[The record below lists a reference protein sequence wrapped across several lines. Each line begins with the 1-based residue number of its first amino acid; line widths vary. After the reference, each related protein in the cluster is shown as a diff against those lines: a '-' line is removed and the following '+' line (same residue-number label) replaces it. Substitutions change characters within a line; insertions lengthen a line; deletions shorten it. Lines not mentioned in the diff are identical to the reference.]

1 MVKKDLEILVALQD
15 LDLMIAE
22 AKEVESLGFSITGSS
37 ELKSAREDLAAK
49 ISKPLLFRYER
60 LRAKLKRAIVPVK
73 SDICLGCFL
82 RQPTAIGVKGR
93 EDDQIFTCENCG
105 RMLYW
110 ID

>member
-1 MVKKDLEILVALQD
+1 MVKKDLELLVSLQD
-15 LDLMIAE
+15 IDLMIEE
-22 AKEVESLGFSITGSS
+22 AGDVEKLGFSVSGYG
-37 ELKSAREDLAAK
+37 ELRKAREELSAS

-73 SDICLGCFL
+73 NDICLGCFL

-93 EDDQIFTCENCG
+93 EDEQIFTCENCG

-110 ID
+110 LE

>member
-1 MVKKDLEILVALQD
+1 MVKKDLELLVALQD

-22 AKEVESLGFSITGSS
+22 AHEVETLGFSITGVS
-37 ELKSAREDLAAK
+37 ELKSAREDLSAK
-49 ISKPLLFRYER
+49 ITKPLLFRYER

-73 SDICLGCFL
+73 NDICLGCFL

>member
-1 MVKKDLEILVALQD
+1 MVTKDLEMLVSLQD
-15 LDLMIAE
+15 VDLMIEE
-22 AKEVESLGFSITGSS
+22 ADDVEKLGFSVTGYS
-37 ELKSAREDLAAK
+37 ELKKAREEISAN

-73 SDICLGCFL
+73 NDICLGCFL
-82 RQPTAIGVKGR
+82 RQPTAIGARGR
-93 EDDQIFTCENCG
+93 EDDTIFTCENCG